1 MIPVRA
7 ASPRRGR
14 CRPRARGD
22 GPMAA
27 SAKRSPA
34 VSAPRTGGWSDRADN
49 VRQAEKVGPRGDC
62 NFIGLRREALWSE
75 WRWETFAVWPVVA
88 GQRSWGQSDSGG
100 AGEGGS
106 SPDESQDGPVLPD
119 GVGLVSVA

>member
-1 MIPVRA
+1 
-7 ASPRRGR
+7 
-14 CRPRARGD
+14 
-22 GPMAA
+22 
-27 SAKRSPA
+27 
-34 VSAPRTGGWSDRADN
+34 
-49 VRQAEKVGPRGDC
+49 
-62 NFIGLRREALWSE
+62 LRREALWSE

-119 GVGLVSVA
+119 GVGLVSVAERSTRGTGVVTSLKLHRLEPGGCGPEAVRTRLIVGVGELISGAAH